1 MGTKSQAA
9 GREAGELLLA
19 LGQLAQQQNYAASS
33 RSGERANLAPALA
46 AGGHKASKAR
56 RVHTVLW
63 FFLASE
69 GIEMHN
75 VFSSR
80 LSPFSTSFGSDFVF
94 VFTQTSPMSKK
105 IMRSQKS

>member
-46 AGGHKASKAR
+46 AGGHKASKAQSESP
-56 RVHTVLW
+56 HSTYFG
-63 FFLASE
+63 FFW
-69 GIEMHN
+69 
-75 VFSSR
+75 
-80 LSPFSTSFGSDFVF
+80 P
-94 VFTQTSPMSKK
+94 
-105 IMRSQKS
+105 QKG